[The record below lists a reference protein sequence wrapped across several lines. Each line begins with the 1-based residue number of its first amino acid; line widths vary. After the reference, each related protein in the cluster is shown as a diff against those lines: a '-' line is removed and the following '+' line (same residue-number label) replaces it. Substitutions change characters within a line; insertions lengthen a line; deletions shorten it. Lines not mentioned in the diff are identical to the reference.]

1 MRTKAKTRLEQDLS
15 LYFVAGTMNCSSPE
29 DFYRILLQ
37 AIEGGITAFQFR
49 EKGVNCLSGQNQ
61 LEMAKRAKKVCEEH
75 DVLFI
80 VNDDLDLMKAVDA
93 DGLHVG
99 QTDGKLDIIRRET
112 EGKLLGVSAHTITEA
127 ADAIKHGADYIG
139 AGPIY
144 QTSTKPDA
152 KIPVG
157 VDLIRELRSNQINV
171 PLVGIGG
178 ITLENASKVIEAG
191 ADGVAVIS
199 AISGAINP
207 TSASVNLLD
216 SIHRAKE
223 NRK

>member
-1 MRTKAKTRLEQDLS
+1 MRAQVKTRLQQDLS

-49 EKGVNCLSGQNQ
+49 EKGINCLTGQKQ
-61 LEMAKRAKKVCEEH
+61 LEMAKRIKKVCQEH
-75 DVLFI
+75 NVLFI
-80 VNDDLDLMKAVDA
+80 VNDDLELMKAVDA

-112 EGKLLGVSAHTITEA
+112 EGKLLGVSAHTLAEA
-127 ADAIKHGADYIG
+127 EDAIVHGADYIG

-144 QTSTKPDA
+144 QTSTKSDA

-157 VDLIRELRSNQINV
+157 VELVTELRSNHINV

-178 ITLENASKVIEAG
+178 ITHENADKVIEAG

-199 AISGAINP
+199 AISGASNP
-207 TSASVNLLD
+207 KSASINLFHT
-216 SIHRAKE
+216 IQNQKE
-223 NRK
+223 KR

>member
-1 MRTKAKTRLEQDLS
+1 MRTQAKARLQQDLS
-15 LYFVAGTMNCSSPE
+15 LYFVAGTMNCNSPE

-49 EKGVNCLSGQNQ
+49 EKGVNCLSGQKQ
-61 LEMAKRAKKVCEEH
+61 LEMAKRAREVCQKH

-80 VNDDLDLMKAVDA
+80 VNDDLALMKAVDA

-99 QTDGKLDIIRRET
+99 QTDGNLDFMRRET
-112 EGKLLGVSAHTITEA
+112 EGKLLGVSAHTLAEA
-127 ADAIKHGADYIG
+127 VDAIEHGADYIG

-152 KIPVG
+152 KKPVG
-157 VDLIRELRSNQINV
+157 VDLIAEFRNNHINV

-178 ITLENASKVIEAG
+178 ITLENASEVIKSG

-199 AISGAINP
+199 AISGAVDP
-207 TSASVNLLD
+207 SAISSNLL
-216 SIHRAKE
+216 RAVHTAK
-223 NRK
+223 RGS